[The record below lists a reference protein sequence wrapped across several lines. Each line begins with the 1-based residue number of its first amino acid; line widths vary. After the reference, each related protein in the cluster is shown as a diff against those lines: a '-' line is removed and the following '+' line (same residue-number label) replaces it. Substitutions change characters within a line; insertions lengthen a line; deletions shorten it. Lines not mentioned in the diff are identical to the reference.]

1 MAEEEAARAHVV
13 EERQGKKVG
22 KAGRRVEKAG
32 RRDGCRRER
41 QIGAREM
48 GERLGKE
55 AVGSVSTI
63 LE

>member
-1 MAEEEAARAHVV
+1 ME
-13 EERQGKKVG
+13 KVG
-22 KAGRRVEKAG
+22 KAG

-55 AVGSVSTI
+55 AVDSVDKYLSTSNGKEMPYV
-63 LE
+63 LLYMTDVGKVF